1 MILSIQ
7 GKYEWKSP
15 KKPKIREALL
25 LHLIDNMDAKMN
37 LFALALEESAEG
49 GDWTDQHNH
58 FRIPL
63 YKGDNETK

>member
-1 MILSIQ
+1 MILSYR
-7 GKYEWKSP
+7 GKYELQSL

-37 LFALALEESAEG
+37 LFLLALEESPED
-49 GDWTDQHNH
+49 GDWTDRHNY

-63 YKGDNETK
+63 YKGKNETK